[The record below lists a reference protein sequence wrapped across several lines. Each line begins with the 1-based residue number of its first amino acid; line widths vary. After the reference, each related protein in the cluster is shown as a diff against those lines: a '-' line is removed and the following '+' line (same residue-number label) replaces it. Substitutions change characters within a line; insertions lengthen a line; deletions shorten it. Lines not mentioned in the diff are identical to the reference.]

1 MTKPFEIPEAI
12 FYLRP
17 HFLLRSL
24 PSPPECLLL
33 WKVILSKH
41 RSETPPARVAWANAA
56 VWSPVTQT
64 PKLNI
69 VTLVSSALCITW
81 TNVGALG
88 FFLKPTR
95 VERPELAVAN
105 PVEPS

>member
-41 RSETPPARVAWANAA
+41 RSETPPARAAWADGCC
-56 VWSPVTQT
+56 VVTSDADAKIKYSNSHQLRSLHHLDQRGG
-64 PKLNI
+64 PRA
-69 VTLVSSALCITW
+69 SS
-81 TNVGALG
+81 
-88 FFLKPTR
+88 
-95 VERPELAVAN
+95 
-105 PVEPS
+105 